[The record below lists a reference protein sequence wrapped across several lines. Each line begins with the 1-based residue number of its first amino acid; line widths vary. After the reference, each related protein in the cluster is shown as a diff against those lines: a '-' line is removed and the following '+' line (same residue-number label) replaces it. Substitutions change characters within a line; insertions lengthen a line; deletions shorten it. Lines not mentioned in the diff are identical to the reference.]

1 VNACARHLCVCVF
14 HMRDKYYDN
23 ETAAYRAWKPETAL
37 RRRWSKPRLFLSRKK
52 ISRRLIEI
60 ILNRVHLDHQDHL
73 DHLAILINIIIVIVI
88 AERI

>member
-1 VNACARHLCVCVF
+1 V
-14 HMRDKYYDN
+14 
-23 ETAAYRAWKPETAL
+23 ETGNGTKTPV
-37 RRRWSKPRLFLSRKK
+37 LSLSPLWRKKK

>member
-1 VNACARHLCVCVF
+1 V
-14 HMRDKYYDN
+14 
-23 ETAAYRAWKPETAL
+23 ETGNGTKTPV
-37 RRRWSKPRLFLSRKK
+37 LSLSPLWRKKK

-73 DHLAILINIIIVIVI
+73 AILINIIIVIVI